1 MSSDGLDRIVIEDRP
16 ESVRGTLS
24 SLARRVP
31 PRLYGSHG
39 GSIESARTDERS
51 RPDSEDEARVL
62 DVEATSDGTV
72 REFDVRT
79 LAEDA
84 GLSEDEPCDAL
95 VRAIVRRAET
105 GDVIRFRGGRFRL
118 RDLHVIET
126 ALVVE
131 GEDSTLDFGESGGV
145 HFRGSHYNGA
155 DPPVTVRAAGPVPRG
170 ERAVIVEETDGFEAG
185 DYVLVETGYA
195 GWSSRHPLRA
205 GSGYECQVTRVER
218 IDAGRLVLDRAIE
231 TRFDAGDAA
240 IEVHR
245 LEPLESPVFR
255 DLTTVGG
262 RIPLRME
269 TCVDGRFE
277 RCEVSRYGDYGQRVD
292 YCLGAV
298 YDGSIVADP
307 RSEDDGRSEAIHV
320 AHSTATMIDRPR
332 VSTCRLGIGL
342 SNGCLGV
349 EITDPVIRGASERA
363 IATHGESITAGG
375 IRLDGDAVEAETDT
389 GEIHPEGCLS
399 PLNAR
404 EAATIRGTTIHWP
417 GP

>member
-16 ESVRGTLS
+16 GSVRGTLS

-155 DPPVTVRAAGPVPRG
+155 DPEVTVRTAGPVPKS
-170 ERAVIVEETDGFEAG
+170 ERVVAAEGTTGFG
-185 DYVLVETGYA
+185 VNDYVLLETGYA
-195 GWSSRHPLRA
+195 GWSSRHPLRT
-205 GSGYECQVTRVER
+205 GSGYQCQIARIDRV
-218 IDAGRLVLDRAIE
+218 DAGRLVLDRVTG
-231 TRFDAGDAA
+231 TRFEGSDELGVE
-240 IEVHR
+240 IHR
-245 LEPLESPVFR
+245 LEPLIAPVFR
-255 DLTTVGG
+255 NLTTVGG
-262 RIPLRME
+262 GIPLRME
-269 TCVDGRFE
+269 SCIDGRFE
-277 RCEVSRYGDYGQRVD
+277 GCEVARYGHYGQRVD
-292 YCLGAV
+292 YCLNAV
-298 YDGSIVADP
+298 FDGSVVIDS
-307 RSEDDGRSEAIHV
+307 RGHDDDRAEAIHV
-320 AHSTATMIDRPR
+320 AHSTATTIDRPR
-332 VSTCRLGIGL
+332 VRTCRLGIGL
-342 SNGCLGV
+342 SNGCRGV
-349 EITDPVIRGASERA
+349 EIGDPVIRDASVDA
-363 IATHGESITAGG
+363 IGSHDGRPKP
-375 IRLDGDAVEAETDT
+375 IRV
-389 GEIHPEGCLS
+389 S
-399 PLNAR
+399 R
-404 EAATIRGTTIHWP
+404 E
-417 GP
+417 

>member
-1 MSSDGLDRIVIEDRP
+1 MSSGGLDGIVIEHRP
-16 ESVRGTLS
+16 GSGGGVS

-31 PRLYGSHG
+31 LRLYETYGRSIGSV
-39 GSIESARTDERS
+39 ETDDRARVDPE
-51 RPDSEDEARVL
+51 EDETRFL

-84 GLSEDEPCDAL
+84 GLPESEPCDAL
-95 VRAIVRRAET
+95 VRAIVRRAGP
-105 GDVIRFRGGRFRL
+105 GDVIRFRNGRFPL

-131 GEDSTLDFGESGGV
+131 GEDSTLDFGESGGI

-170 ERAVIVEETDGFEAG
+170 ERVVTVEETDEFEAG
-185 DYVLVETGYA
+185 DYVLVETGYV

-205 GSGYECQVTRVER
+205 GSGYRCQTARLEE
-218 IDAGRLVLDRAIE
+218 IDDGRLVLDRTIE
-231 TRFDAGDAA
+231 TRFHGDDAPVE
-240 IEVHR
+240 IHR

-269 TCVDGRFE
+269 SCVGGRFE
-277 RCEVSRYGDYGQRVD
+277 RCEVARYRDYGQRVD
-292 YCLGAV
+292 YCLDAV
-298 YDGSIVADP
+298 YDGSVVTDP
-307 RSEDDGRSEAIHV
+307 RGRGVSRNEAIHV
-320 AHSTATMIDRPR
+320 AHSTATTIDRPR
-332 VSTCRLGIGL
+332 VYTCRLGIGL
-342 SNGCLGV
+342 SNGCFGV

-363 IATHGESITAGG
+363 IDTHGDSITAGG
-375 IRLDGDAVEAETDT
+375 IRLDGDAVETETDT
-389 GEIHPEGCLS
+389 GEIQ
-399 PLNAR
+399 
-404 EAATIRGTTIHWP
+404 RGVSRL
-417 GP
+417 